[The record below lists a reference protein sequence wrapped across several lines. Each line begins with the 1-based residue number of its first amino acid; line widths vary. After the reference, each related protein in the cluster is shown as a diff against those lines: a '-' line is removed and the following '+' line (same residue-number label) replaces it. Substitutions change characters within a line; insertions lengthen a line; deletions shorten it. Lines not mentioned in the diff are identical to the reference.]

1 MAIETRD
8 EYFMDRALEAADEAG
23 RLGEVPIGAVLVHE
37 GEIVAVTANRRE
49 RDHDPTAHAEVLA
62 LRIGGRVLGSW
73 RLTECTLYV
82 TLEPCP
88 MCMGA
93 CINAR
98 VGRLVFACRDQKA
111 GAAVSCY
118 QMGTDDLLNHR
129 IVITEGV
136 RQRAA
141 SHVLTSF
148 FASLRSRG
156 RRPVEEA
163 PVGMAPS
170 LDAPSLDTPS
180 LDTPSLAPVKL
191 PRFVAPEV
199 ANSPVS
205 SPLSANVAQLDR

>member
-8 EYFMDRALEAADEAG
+8 EYFMDRALQAATDAG
-23 RLGEVPIGAVLVHE
+23 RKGEVPIGAVVVHE
-37 GEIVAVTANRRE
+37 GEIVAVAGNRRE

-62 LRIGGRVLGSW
+62 LRMAGRVLGTW
-73 RLTECTLYV
+73 RLMECTLYV

-93 CINAR
+93 CINSR

-118 QMGTDDLLNHR
+118 EMGTDDRLNHR

-141 SHVLTSF
+141 SGLLSNF
-148 FASLRSRG
+148 FASLRNGG
-156 RRPVEEA
+156 RQIV
-163 PVGMAPS
+163 VGE
-170 LDAPSLDTPS
+170 L
-180 LDTPSLAPVKL
+180 
-191 PRFVAPEV
+191 
-199 ANSPVS
+199 S
-205 SPLSANVAQLDR
+205 S

>member
-8 EYFMDRALEAADEAG
+8 AYFMDRALEAAAEAG

-37 GEIVAVTANRRE
+37 GEIVAITANRRE

-136 RQRAA
+136 RQQAA

-148 FASLRSRG
+148 FASLRNRG
-156 RRPVEEA
+156 RRSTAEA
-163 PVGMAPS
+163 LV
-170 LDAPSLDTPS
+170 
-180 LDTPSLAPVKL
+180 V
-191 PRFVAPEV
+191 
-199 ANSPVS
+199 NSPDSRAISPIS
-205 SPLSANVAQLDR
+205 SALSAAAIAAEG